1 MAEPYEIYAVHYAHN
16 PNARRANNF
25 IGGDPHDGP
34 MPLDYFVWVIKGPER
49 TFVFD
54 TGFDAP
60 MGAKR
65 QRQFVR
71 SPSVG
76 LKAIG
81 VEPSDV
87 RDVILSHMHYDHCG
101 NYDLFPRARYHLQD
115 IEMAYC
121 TGRCMCHAGL
131 RAPFEEEDVV
141 AIVRKLFEGRVVFHD
156 GVEELAPGLSVHH
169 VGGHSK
175 GLQVVRVWT
184 RRGWMV
190 LASDA
195 SHFYANMEEGRAF
208 PIMHS
213 HEATLEGY
221 ATRCCRG
228 RGGNSRWCNLRLVQ
242 RARLGGETSREITP
256 WSSIATTVRRRR
268 LNSSAPVG
276 SIRSRRPSGIGF
288 VGSSRSLL
296 MRNWTR
302 HLVGRAIAA
311 RCRQR
316 RQAEQPDIGMD
327 DGTASCLVH
336 LAR

>member
-1 MAEPYEIYAVHYAHN
+1 VSDVAEPYEVYAVHYAHN

-34 MPLDYFVWVIKGPER
+34 MPLDYFVWAIKGPER

-60 MGAKR
+60 MGEKR

-71 SPSVG
+71 SPAVG

-81 VEPSDV
+81 VEPGDV

-101 NYDLFPRARYHLQD
+101 NYDLFPHARYHVQD

-131 RAPFEEEDVV
+131 RGPFEEEDVV
-141 AIVRKLFEGRVVFHD
+141 AMVRKLFEGRVVFHD
-156 GVEELAPGLSVHH
+156 GVDELAPGLSVHH

-213 HEATLEGY
+213 HEDTLRGYETMRKLATAPNAIIPGHDPLVLARYPVAKPGLEGI
-221 ATRCCRG
+221 
-228 RGGNSRWCNLRLVQ
+228 V
-242 RARLGGETSREITP
+242 ARLDVESTG
-256 WSSIATTVRRRR
+256 
-268 LNSSAPVG
+268 
-276 SIRSRRPSGIGF
+276 
-288 VGSSRSLL
+288 
-296 MRNWTR
+296 
-302 HLVGRAIAA
+302 
-311 RCRQR
+311 
-316 RQAEQPDIGMD
+316 
-327 DGTASCLVH
+327 
-336 LAR
+336 